1 MADELRSRAKEALTT
16 IALAKE
22 ESFEGLEPAEDLLA
36 LAGLERD
43 MAFKLAAKGVAT
55 LENLADQG
63 VDDLEGI
70 EGLTEQRAGELI
82 MAARNICWFGEDA

>member
-1 MADELRSRAKEALTT
+1 VEELRSRAKDALTT

-22 ESFEGLEPAEDLLA
+22 ESYGDVEPAADLLA
-36 LAGLERD
+36 LEGLERGL
-43 MAFKLAAKGVAT
+43 AFQLAAKGVIT
-55 LENLADQG
+55 LEDLADQG

-70 EGLTEQRAGELI
+70 DELTEQRAGELI